1 MDLGLSNKVALVTGG
16 SRGIGLRT
24 ARLFAEEGCSLGLCG
39 RNAADL
45 EAAAAELRS
54 KGVRVAAMTAD
65 VTVPD
70 QASTFVERC
79 AAELGRID
87 VLVNN
92 VGDSVGGLTLMETT
106 DEDWRRTFEI
116 NPFQIVRMSRLVVPH
131 LRRQGGG
138 VIINLASISGWHP
151 QLSGTPQYG
160 AAKSAVIYLTEHL
173 ALELARDKIR
183 VNTVSPGSIIWG
195 GGGWDDYRQANPDG
209 FAAYVRE
216 GFPMGR
222 LGAPEEI
229 AQVIVFLA
237 SERAYWINGR
247 HIPVDGLEQPVPA
260 PGYKPW

>member
-1 MDLGLSNKVALVTGG
+1 MDLGLANKVALVTGG

-24 ARLFAEEGCSLGLCG
+24 ARLFAEEGCNLGLCG
-39 RNAADL
+39 RNAADV
-45 EAAAAELRS
+45 EAAAAELRGR
-54 KGVRVAAMTAD
+54 GVKVAAMAAD
-65 VTVPD
+65 VTALD
-70 QASTFVERC
+70 EAKAFVEHC

-87 VLVNN
+87 ILVNN
-92 VGDSVGGLTLMETT
+92 VGGSVGGRTLMETT
-106 DEDWRRTFEI
+106 DDDWQRTFEF
-116 NPFQIVRMSRLVVPH
+116 NPFQIVRMSRLVVPY

-138 VIINLASISGWHP
+138 AIINLASISGWHP

-183 VNTVSPGSIIWG
+183 VNTVSPGSIIFD
-195 GGGWDDYRQANPDG
+195 GGGWDDYRLGNPDDY
-209 FAAYVRE
+209 ATYVRE

-222 LGAPEEI
+222 LGSPEEV
-229 AQVIVFLA
+229 AQVIVFMA
-237 SERAYWINGR
+237 SPRAFWINGR